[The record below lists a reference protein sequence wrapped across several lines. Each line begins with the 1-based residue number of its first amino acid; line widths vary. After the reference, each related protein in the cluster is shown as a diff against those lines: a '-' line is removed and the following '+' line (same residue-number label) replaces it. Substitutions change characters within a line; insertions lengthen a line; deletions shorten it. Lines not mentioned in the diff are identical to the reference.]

1 MHETDTVNEI
11 PAEDEGVNAQPVAVP
26 VFEKSA
32 PSRPVID
39 SLKTTEISNGAI
51 PNVVAVVDSNTV
63 GAVVSSVT
71 DEEVVED
78 VVEPGQDTDP
88 VATLTADLQ
97 RLQAEYAN
105 YRKRVERDRAV
116 AHESAIGAVLTEL
129 LALLDD
135 VDRAEQ
141 HGELTGGFKA
151 VADQLNSITSRI
163 GLEKYGT
170 EGEAFDPQI
179 HEALM
184 HEESADVEVP
194 TASKILQSGY
204 KYKERILRPARV
216 SVTDPAGA

>member
-1 MHETDTVNEI
+1 MTEN
-11 PAEDEGVNAQPVAVP
+11 
-26 VFEKSA
+26 
-32 PSRPVID
+32 
-39 SLKTTEISNGAI
+39 TT
-51 PNVVAVVDSNTV
+51 
-63 GAVVSSVT
+63 
-71 DEEVVED
+71 EEVVED
-78 VVEPGQDTDP
+78 VVVEPGQEADP

-116 AHESAIGAVLTEL
+116 AHESAVGAVLTEL

-170 EGEAFDPQI
+170 TGEAFDPQI

-184 HEESADVEVP
+184 HDESADVLVA
-194 TASKILQSGY
+194 TASKILQPGY

-216 SVTDPAGA
+216 AVTDPAAGE

>member
-1 MHETDTVNEI
+1 MSEE
-11 PAEDEGVNAQPVAVP
+11 
-26 VFEKSA
+26 
-32 PSRPVID
+32 
-39 SLKTTEISNGAI
+39 TTEQ
-51 PNVVAVVDSNTV
+51 VA
-63 GAVVSSVT
+63 
-71 DEEVVED
+71 EEVVE
-78 VVEPGQDTDP
+78 PGLEIDP
-88 VATLTADLQ
+88 VATLTSDLQ

-116 AHESAIGAVLTEL
+116 AHESAVGAVLTEL

-141 HGELTGGFKA
+141 HGELSGGFKA

-170 EGEAFDPQI
+170 EGEVFDPQI

-184 HEESADVEVP
+184 HDESADVAVA
-194 TASKILQSGY
+194 TASKILQPGY

-216 SVTDPAGA
+216 AVTDPAGA

>member
-1 MHETDTVNEI
+1 MSEE
-11 PAEDEGVNAQPVAVP
+11 
-26 VFEKSA
+26 
-32 PSRPVID
+32 
-39 SLKTTEISNGAI
+39 TTEQ
-51 PNVVAVVDSNTV
+51 
-63 GAVVSSVT
+63 
-71 DEEVVED
+71 VVEE
-78 VVEPGQDTDP
+78 VVEPGQEIDP
-88 VATLTADLQ
+88 VATLTSDLQ

-116 AHESAIGAVLTEL
+116 AHESAVGAVLTEL

-170 EGEAFDPQI
+170 EGELFDPQI
-179 HEALM
+179 HDALM
-184 HEESADVEVP
+184 HDESADVTVA
-194 TASKILQSGY
+194 TASKILQPGY

-216 SVTDPAGA
+216 AVTDPAGA

>member
-1 MHETDTVNEI
+1 VTEET
-11 PAEDEGVNAQPVAVP
+11 
-26 VFEKSA
+26 
-32 PSRPVID
+32 
-39 SLKTTEISNGAI
+39 
-51 PNVVAVVDSNTV
+51 
-63 GAVVSSVT
+63 SV
-71 DEEVVED
+71 EELVVED
-78 VVEPGQDTDP
+78 VAPDQIIDP
-88 VATLTADLQ
+88 VATLTNDLQ

-105 YRKRVERDRAV
+105 YRKRVERDRLV
-116 AHESAIGAVLTEL
+116 AHEMAIAAVLTEL

-163 GLEKYGT
+163 GLAKYGT

-184 HEESADVEVP
+184 HETSSDVAVA
-194 TASKILQSGY
+194 TASKILQPGY

-216 SVTDPAGA
+216 AVTDPAGE

>member
-1 MHETDTVNEI
+1 MTT
-11 PAEDEGVNAQPVAVP
+11 EDETILEA
-26 VFEKSA
+26 
-32 PSRPVID
+32 
-39 SLKTTEISNGAI
+39 TE
-51 PNVVAVVDSNTV
+51 VVD
-63 GAVVSSVT
+63 A
-71 DEEVVED
+71 
-78 VVEPGQDTDP
+78 PGQETDP

-163 GLEKYGT
+163 GLEKYGIA
-170 EGEAFDPQI
+170 GEAFDPQI

-184 HEESADVEVP
+184 HDESADVAVA
-194 TASKILQSGY
+194 TASKILQPGY

-216 SVTDPAGA
+216 AVTDPAAGE